1 MKVEYR
7 IEFRP
12 EARDDLRNL
21 DSAVRYRILKR
32 IQWLGQH
39 FEEISPDAL
48 AGEEW
53 EGFFKLRAGDY
64 RIIYAVDAQVKKLII
79 RAIGHRRDIY
89 R

>member
-1 MKVEYR
+1 VKAEYR
-7 IEFRP
+7 IEFRL
-12 EARDDLRNL
+12 EAREDFRNL
-21 DSAVRYRILKR
+21 DSAIRRRILKR

-39 FEEISPDAL
+39 FEEISPDTL

-53 EGFFKLRAGDY
+53 QGFFKLRAGDY
-64 RIIYAVDAQVKKLII
+64 RIIYAVDAQAKKLIV

>member
-1 MKVEYR
+1 MEYR

-12 EARDDLRNL
+12 EARDELRGL
-21 DSAVRYRILKR
+21 DPAVRYRILKR

-39 FEEISPDAL
+39 FGEISPDAL

-53 EGFFKLRAGDY
+53 QGLFKLRAGDY
-64 RIIYAVDAQVKKLII
+64 RIVYAVDIREKKLII